1 MTQLTEQRPAAVLL
15 HGFLRTG
22 ASMLPMAV
30 ALRRSGY
37 AVTRCPTF
45 LYQNRTLPD
54 AARELALEIAAL
66 QRLHGHVDLVTHS
79 FGGLLARAVMSH
91 APVRRAVLLAPP
103 NQGAH
108 MAELARRF
116 VPVHK
121 LGWDPLAQ
129 ILPGIPRK
137 LPRGPAEI
145 GIITGGTGDERGFNP
160 LLDGDNDQTVRVSE
174 ARLEGVDHFV
184 VLPVRHTFLMAHRE
198 VQRLTLGFLRHGA
211 FPDSELALPQR

>member
-1 MTQLTEQRPAAVLL
+1 MNTELSEQRPAAVLL

-37 AVTRCPTF
+37 AVTRCPTY
-45 LYQNRTLPD
+45 LYQNSTLPQI
-54 AARELALEIAAL
+54 AEGLALEIQAL
-66 QRLHGHVDLVTHS
+66 HELHGRVDLVTHS
-79 FGGLLARAVMSH
+79 FGGLLARTVMAH
-91 APVRRAVLLAPP
+91 APVQRAVLLAPP

-108 MAELARRF
+108 MAELARRY

-129 ILPGIPRK
+129 ILPGIPRE

-145 GIITGGTGDERGFNP
+145 GIITGGTGTERGFNP

-174 ARLEGVDHFV
+174 ARLQGVDEFV

-198 VQRLTLGFLRHGA
+198 VQRLTLAFLRGGA
-211 FPDSELALPQR
+211 FPDSELAL